1 MVQSREQSWAP
12 GEGMGGGQPSG
23 CHSPC
28 CPPTFPEHRRVTSR
42 HPWSVSHYYGSHA
55 WPRYAHCVRGWGR
68 PKETQ
73 PKHGVSEDGIVRVTV
88 SMGLCAGPTLGQ
100 TSLRACVREPAPF
113 GAHPLPWG
121 PGDKGRGGRDSP
133 CACPAATSLP
143 SPWTRLS
150 WLRLAPL
157 GYGTSQPPRVRE
169 PVHPSKRASPP
180 PCTARPAPP

>member
-42 HPWSVSHYYGSHA
+42 HAWSVSHYYGSHA

-100 TSLRACVREPAPF
+100 MSLRACVREPAPF

-121 PGDKGRGGRDSP
+121 PGDKGRGREGFSV
-133 CACPAATSLP
+133 
-143 SPWTRLS
+143 RLS
-150 WLRLAPL
+150 SCDIAAQPLDSALLAP
-157 GYGTSQPPRVRE
+157 TCPPRIWDV
-169 PVHPSKRASPP
+169 SASTCP
-180 PCTARPAPP
+180 